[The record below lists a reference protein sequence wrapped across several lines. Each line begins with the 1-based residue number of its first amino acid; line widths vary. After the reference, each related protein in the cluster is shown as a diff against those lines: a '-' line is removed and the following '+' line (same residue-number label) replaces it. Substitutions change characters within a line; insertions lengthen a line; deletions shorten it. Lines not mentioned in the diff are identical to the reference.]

1 MGGARLFRLHDDEGM
16 TLVEILVASVIMFII
31 LTAVLGL
38 VAQTTAMSVQAKRKT
53 MLTNAVSAYV
63 ERVQGLPFA
72 AVGVAGVNTAGTL
85 GAEYVEDEG
94 DFRITI
100 RPTVLPG
107 ANAALKTLRLNVTLT
122 DTRGASQ
129 TLNTDV
135 AIRNRS
141 QYLLQSARNP
151 ATDPVVRFIAPTPA
165 DGTVVFDNTWN
176 EGGTLRSLTLGLF
189 AEASTGRTIQN
200 AKVWCDDTW
209 LLKDSFENL
218 SQWPIGIRTW
228 NLNTFR
234 WNTRQTE
241 PVEGVDTEIVPD
253 GMRTISI
260 YALDSAGVSVFAVR
274 HLLVDNRAPWPPGTP
289 TPTVKTATATG
300 LAWEQ
305 AMDGTTPAD
314 RYGLWISRVKTP
326 AEYAANN
333 SSELISVLTA
343 EMPQPSYALAT
354 TAFTRYRAG
363 VMAYSPRN
371 LSSSLVEVA
380 ENFTS
385 RPLLSGT
392 YAVTERKAGGKKYYQ
407 TTVNLSVT
415 PPNCATHAQP
425 QYTWYWRYSDG
436 TTGTATTS
444 VATYQL
450 VTAEA
455 LAVAK
460 PVSVWVEIAYKPVD
474 RLSTL
479 AALTV
484 LSNTAGPTPAATKAE
499 SGTLGVGTW

>member
-1 MGGARLFRLHDDEGM
+1 M

-38 VAQTTAMSVQAKRKT
+38 VAQTTAMAVQAKRKT

-63 ERVQGLPFA
+63 EHVQGLPFA
-72 AVGVAGVNTAGTL
+72 QVGVISVNASGTL
-85 GAEYVEDEG
+85 DAAYVEDEG
-94 DFRITI
+94 DFTITI

-107 ANAALKTLRLNVTLT
+107 ANADLKTLRLNVTLA
-122 DTRGASQ
+122 DTGGASQ

-141 QYLLQSARNP
+141 QYLLQSNRNP
-151 ATDPVVRFIAPTPA
+151 ATDPAVRFIAPTPA
-165 DGTVVFDNTWN
+165 EGTVVFDNTWN

-189 AEASTGRTIQN
+189 AEASTGRTIQS

-209 LLKDSFENL
+209 LLKDSFGNL
-218 SQWPIGIRTW
+218 AQWPIDMRTW
-228 NLNTFR
+228 NLSSFR
-234 WNTRQTE
+234 WNTRQAE
-241 PVEGVDTEIVPD
+241 LVDGVDTEVIPD
-253 GMRTISI
+253 GMRTISL
-260 YALDSAGVSVFAVR
+260 YALDSAGVSVFSVR

-289 TPTVKTATATG
+289 VPTVKTATATD

-333 SSELISVLTA
+333 SSALISVLSA
-343 EMPQPSYALAT
+343 EMPQPSYALTT
-354 TAFTRYRAG
+354 TAFTRYRAQ
-363 VMAYSPRN
+363 VRAYSPRN
-371 LSSSLVEVA
+371 LESSLVEVA
-380 ENFTS
+380 EHFTS

-392 YAVTERKAGGKKYYQ
+392 YAVTERKDKGSKYYK

-450 VTAEA
+450 VTVET
-455 LAVAK
+455 LSVAR
-460 PVSVWVEIAYKPVD
+460 PVRVWVEIAYRPVD

-479 AALTV
+479 DALTV
-484 LSNTAGPTPAATKAE
+484 RSNTAGPTPVTG
-499 SGTLGVGTW
+499 SGTLAQGTW